1 MYYLFL
7 NELQNSP
14 WPNER
19 INFLA
24 QFNVSVIDALP
35 EFNISLFCIISS
47 LNLHLNVS
55 RLFVVH
61 VHVIS
66 EKSFKNAVYV
76 SDSLQ

>member
-7 NELQNSP
+7 NELQNSL

-35 EFNISLFCIISS
+35 ELNISLFCIISS

-61 VHVIS
+61 VIS